1 MHLVGRHVA
10 VRLNKCMH
18 LDHFSLQLPAQ
29 VQPTVLQ
36 THVNSSS
43 TCCGDTSVK
52 DVHIERRLWTVQRC

>member
-1 MHLVGRHVA
+1 MHMVGRHVA

-18 LDHFSLQLPAQ
+18 SDHFSLQLPAQ

-36 THVNSSS
+36 TQLNSSS

-52 DVHIERRLWTVQRC
+52 DVHIERKIWTFQRC